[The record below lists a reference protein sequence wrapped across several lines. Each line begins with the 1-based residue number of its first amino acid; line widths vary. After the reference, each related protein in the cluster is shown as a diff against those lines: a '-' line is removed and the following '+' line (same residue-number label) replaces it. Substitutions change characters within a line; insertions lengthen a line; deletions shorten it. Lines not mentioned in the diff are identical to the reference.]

1 MKKLLALVLALVMVL
16 SLAVSAFAV
25 VLEPVKADK
34 DDPVINFNK
43 ENIWYDIAKDEELY
57 LIFGEGGVYYTPL
70 AIKDK
75 TIKTAEVSVD
85 NDFVTAEVVDYDPET
100 MVGGWRFGISYKLS
114 SKNTPEAT
122 TADMVGFYNEKAKKE
137 TGFKE
142 IKPVVDDDEDPI
154 YKYEDLVTVA
164 DFINKIAKTKD
175 TTVKQVGEGK
185 ILKLTVADNYTVDY
199 KEATITIKATSTTKG
214 DKKTYT
220 NKINVISDVAI
231 YEHNTI
237 LWAAEDEEPL
247 TISAFKGGYSA
258 YATQGNYKDTET
270 YDEWENRYTFTTSVL
285 PTTGFR
291 AIAGKEI
298 VLETNRP
305 GINATVTIPEVA
317 AGQKGVNFAFV
328 TDGEAFGTLKKDLKS
343 FSFGFKGQ
351 QVIASDYTIDVDLGC
366 TYYELRQA
374 FRAKLEE
381 EDVLKFYILKDGKA
395 FDELVVDFM
404 TVDDTENVE
413 FTIEGKAGT
422 NLGYYT
428 MTLTA
433 PAAEEGETNP
443 DTGAESMIGVV
454 AAMAVITLASAAAI
468 SLKK

>member
-25 VLEPVKADK
+25 TLVVDEKTAEKPVLDLNDVD
-34 DDPVINFNK
+34 
-43 ENIWYDIAKDEELY
+43 IWTEDELY
-57 LIFGEGGVYYTPL
+57 LIFHKGGTWYVPVSTKAL
-70 AIKDK
+70 NSADK
-75 TIKTAEVSVD
+75 EVTLKNFAVTVD
-85 NDFVTAEVVDYDPET
+85 NDFVTAEIIDYDPET
-100 MVGGWRFGISYKLS
+100 MVGGEDKLGLTYKIVDKKGNDVTRLFVEEGVTAY
-114 SKNTPEAT
+114 KPLKEA
-122 TADMVGFYNEKAKKE
+122 ADEANKA
-137 TGFKE
+137 
-142 IKPVVDDDEDPI
+142 
-154 YKYEDLVTVA
+154 
-164 DFINKIAKTKD
+164 AKTKAFS
-175 TTVKQVGEGK
+175 VKVADGNAK
-185 ILKLTVADNYTVDY
+185 VLKLVVADNYTVDY
-199 KEATITIKATSTTKG
+199 KEATIKLTATDTE
-214 DKKTYT
+214 KKPETYT
-220 NKINVISDVAI
+220 KKINVVSDVAI

-237 LWAAEDEEPL
+237 LYAAEEKEAL
-247 TISAFKGGYSA
+247 TIYAPFGGYSA
-258 YATQGNYKDTET
+258 YATKGNYGYTKE
-270 YDEWENRYTFTTSVL
+270 YEEWLNRYTFTTTVL

-291 AIAGKEI
+291 AIAGKKI
-298 VLETNRP
+298 VLSTELP
-305 GINATVTIPEVA
+305 GINVDVTIPEVA

-328 TDGEAFGTLKKDLKS
+328 TDGELVDEKTWTKGHKS

-351 QVIASDYTIDVDLGC
+351 QTIASDYTIDVDLNC
-366 TYYELRQA
+366 TYYQLRQL
-374 FRAKLEE
+374 FRQKLEE

-428 MTLTA
+428 ITLTA

>member
-25 VLEPVKADK
+25 TLVVDPDEDE
-34 DDPVINFNK
+34 DPVIDFA
-43 ENIWYDIAKDEELY
+43 DVDLFADEQDELY
-57 LIFGEGGVYYTPL
+57 LIFHKGGTWYVPVNAPEGVTF
-70 AIKDK
+70 K
-75 TIKTAEVSVD
+75 TVEATVD
-85 NDFVTAEVVDYDPET
+85 NDFVTVELIDYDPET
-100 MVGGWRFGISYKLS
+100 MAGGEDYLGYTYKIVDKKGNDVTEMFGLADTKYDTVK
-114 SKNTPEAT
+114 EAVDE
-122 TADMVGFYNEKAKKE
+122 ANKA
-137 TGFKE
+137 
-142 IKPVVDDDEDPI
+142 
-154 YKYEDLVTVA
+154 
-164 DFINKIAKTKD
+164 AKTKAF
-175 TTVKQVGEGK
+175 TVKVAEGPAK
-185 ILKLTVADNYTVDY
+185 VLKLVVADNYTVDY
-199 KEATITIKATSTTKG
+199 KEATVKITAVDNAKKNA
-214 DKKTYT
+214 KTYT
-220 NKINVISDVAI
+220 KKINVVSDVAI

-237 LWAAEDEEPL
+237 LYAAEEDEAL
-247 TISAFKGGYSA
+247 TIYAPFGGYSA
-258 YATQGNYKDTET
+258 YATKGNYGYTKE
-270 YDEWENRYTFTTSVL
+270 YEEWLNRYTFTTTVL

-291 AIAGKEI
+291 AIAGQKI
-298 VLETNRP
+298 VLSTDRK
-305 GINATVTIPEVA
+305 GINVDVTIPEVA

-328 TDGEAFGTLKKDLKS
+328 TEGELVDGDNWTKGHKS

-351 QVIASDYTIDVDLGC
+351 QVIASDYTIDVDLGID
-366 TYYELRQA
+366 YYQLRQL
-374 FRAKLEE
+374 FRQKLEE

-404 TVDDTENVE
+404 TVDDGENVE

-428 MTLTA
+428 VTLTA

>member
-25 VLEPVKADK
+25 TLVVDKETAEKPVLDLNDVDFW
-34 DDPVINFNK
+34 DT
-43 ENIWYDIAKDEELY
+43 EEIY
-57 LIFGEGGVYYTPL
+57 LIFHKGGTWYMPINL
-70 AIKDK
+70 ENGK
-75 TIKTAEVSVD
+75 TIKTAEVTVD
-85 NDFVTAEVVDYDPET
+85 NDFVTAEIIDYDPET
-100 MVGGWRFGISYKLS
+100 MAGGEANLGLTYKIV
-114 SKNTPEAT
+114 
-122 TADMVGFYNEKAKKE
+122 DKKGNDVTKLLVE
-137 TGFKE
+137 STGT
-142 IKPVVDDDEDPI
+142 DDDGNDVYPSD
-154 YKYEDLVTVA
+154 YDTLKDAA
-164 DFINKIAKTKD
+164 DEANKLAKTKAF
-175 TTVKQVGEGK
+175 TVKVNEGSTK
-185 ILKLTVADNYTVDY
+185 VLKLVVADNYTVDY
-199 KEATITIKATSTTKG
+199 KEATVKVTATDTE
-214 DKKTYT
+214 KKPDTYT
-220 NKINVISDVAI
+220 KKINVVSDVAI

-237 LWAAEDEEPL
+237 LYAAEEDEAL
-247 TISAFKGGYSA
+247 TIYAPFGGYSA
-258 YATQGNYKDTET
+258 YLTKGNYGYTKE
-270 YDEWENRYTFTTSVL
+270 YEEWLNRYTFTTTVL

-291 AIAGKEI
+291 AIAGKKI
-298 VLETNRP
+298 VLSTDRK
-305 GINATVTIPEVA
+305 GINVDVTIPEVA

-328 TDGEAFGTLKKDLKS
+328 TEGELVDETTWTKGHKS

-351 QVIASDYTIDVDLGC
+351 QTIASDYTIDVDLNC
-366 TYYELRQA
+366 TYYQLRQL
-374 FRAKLEE
+374 FRQKLEE

-428 MTLTA
+428 VTLTA